1 MLADLFNRTQ
11 APLSQIVANLPGA
24 CVIAQRDRFAC
35 LFPLDYVAWT
45 EGVAGHFDRITKAAK
60 KAYPKAK
67 RELWLTGRA
76 SPRMASELA
85 ARDWT
90 IREKSLAL
98 ISEDVQ
104 PEKSAEKAPAR

>member
-24 CVIAQRDRFAC
+24 CVIAQGERFAC

-45 EGVAGHFDRITKAAK
+45 EGVAGHFDRITKAAQA
-60 KAYPKAK
+60 AYPKAK

-85 ARDWT
+85 ARNWKL
-90 IREKSLAL
+90 REKGLAL

-104 PEKSAEKAPAR
+104 PEKQAEKQ